1 MLKSIRLVNF
11 YSFRDSTI
19 ELNNGANVLVGI
31 NGSGKSNFFKAFE
44 LLNEAIHGKG
54 LRRHILELGG
64 VNEILFQGERE
75 HDEIRIELTF
85 SSFDNT
91 KEDIDYILTI
101 IPTQTEYFLK
111 EKLFSNSSIYLNR
124 VDFDFNDKYIGE
136 FKDKLELYL
145 GHIYRGPVFESSFTV
160 IYTFLK
166 LLSLYFSFDTRQE
179 SKMRKPSI
187 AIPEQRLSSDGSN
200 LTQVLNTIKI
210 NDRKSYN
217 NIIEALKAVNP
228 NFKSLDFRPF
238 GTNFEMLLEEEGLNR
253 SMHIS
258 KVSDG
263 TLRYLC
269 LMTILLNP
277 NKGFICID
285 EPEMGLHP
293 DMLLNLANA
302 IKKASEENQILIST
316 HSAQLLN
323 YFSIEEVRV
332 FEKDEE
338 NTTQVSAYTE
348 EDFKGWYE
356 TFQVGNMWRQGDIG
370 GNRYGS

>member
-31 NGSGKSNFFKAFE
+31 NGSGKSNFFKAFD
-44 LLNEAIHGKG
+44 LLNEAINGKG

-75 HDEIRIELTF
+75 HDEISIELT
-85 SSFDNT
+85 N
-91 KEDIDYILTI
+91 EENIRIENIDSINLYNYKLTI
-101 IPTQTEYFLK
+101 IPTQTEYFLN
-111 EKLFSNSSIYLNR
+111 EKLSYNSNIIYERIGASVIFPFKEDLDT
-124 VDFDFNDKYIGE
+124 DFI
-136 FKDKLELYL
+136 LELDYKNK
-145 GHIYRGPVFESSFTV
+145 YSFNV
-160 IYTFLK
+160 LNHFLRN
-166 LLSLYFSFDTRQE
+166 LSIFFNLDTRQE

-228 NFKSLDFRPF
+228 NFKNLDFRPF

-277 NKGFICID
+277 LKGFVCID

-302 IKKASEENQILIST
+302 IKQAAETQQIFIST

-332 FEKDEE
+332 FEKDED
-338 NTTQVSAYTE
+338 NTTQVYAYE
-348 EDFKGWYE
+348 EKDFKGWYE

>member
-75 HDEIRIELTF
+75 HDEISIELEF
-85 SSFDNT
+85 MDN
-91 KEDIDYILTI
+91 IIYLITI
-101 IPTQTEYFLK
+101 IPSQTGYFLK
-111 EKLFSNSSIYLNR
+111 EKLTKNALIYFEKNDIELKGVNEYHDEFELSLKHGYNEEGLETIRLFFFHLSIYPN
-124 VDFDFNDKYIGE
+124 
-136 FKDKLELYL
+136 
-145 GHIYRGPVFESSFTV
+145 
-160 IYTFLK
+160 
-166 LLSLYFSFDTRQE
+166 FDTRQE

-228 NFKSLDFRPF
+228 NFKNLDFRPF

-277 NKGFICID
+277 LKGFVFID

-302 IKKASEENQILIST
+302 IKKAAETHQIFIST

>member
-31 NGSGKSNFFKAFE
+31 NGSGKSNFFKAFD
-44 LLNEAIHGKG
+44 LLNEAINGKG

-75 HDEIRIELTF
+75 HDEISIELTL
-85 SSFDNT
+85 SLPKSFREIGENPIG
-91 KEDIDYILTI
+91 EDIFYHLTI
-101 IPTQTEYFLK
+101 VPTQTEYFLK
-111 EKLFSNSSIYLNR
+111 EKLFSKSELYFERAGLNIKADNSQGDLLSR
-124 VDFDFNDKYIGE
+124 RE
-136 FKDKLELYL
+136 LELYL
-145 GHIYRGPVFESSFTV
+145 HFWGGSPKDHSAIDLFYRDLKIYFN
-160 IYTFLK
+160 L
-166 LLSLYFSFDTRQE
+166 DTRQE

-228 NFKSLDFRPF
+228 NFKNLDFRPF

-277 NKGFICID
+277 LKGFVCID

-302 IKKASEENQILIST
+302 IKQAAETQQIFIST

-332 FEKDEE
+332 FEKDED
-338 NTTQVSAYTE
+338 NTTQVYVYE
-348 EDFKGWYE
+348 EKDFKG
-356 TFQVGNMWRQGDIG
+356 
-370 GNRYGS
+370 